1 MKQLFLLALLGLSLA
16 ATAHAQTYQQLD
28 AAGKQGYVKAKAQ
41 QLSAIIGGRTVEFSP
56 AYLALVTARVEAYA
70 KRIGTGAQGVA
81 GKEDLRFVMER
92 GAKFAPTFAQA
103 FQARNVAPLIGI
115 YLPFMESEFRN
126 EMTSEAG
133 SSGMFQFLE
142 QTAVRF
148 GITSAERNDPAKAA
162 DAAARYLAGLQNKFA
177 GDVWLSLLSYNQ
189 GETAVDKMLTNVTN
203 ARAAACGVCALSEAQ
218 GTLGKEG
225 LFYTPNLIAAA
236 IIGEHPA
243 DFGLQVSPLSS
254 GK

>member
-1 MKQLFLLALLGLSLA
+1 MKQLFSLALLGLSLTVA
-16 ATAHAQTYQQLD
+16 AHAQTYQQLD
-28 AAGKQGYVKAKAQ
+28 AAGKQSYVKAKAQ
-41 QLSAIIGGRTVEFSP
+41 QLSAAIGGRAVEFSP
-56 AYLALVTARVEAYA
+56 AYLALVTARVDAYA
-70 KRIGTGAQGVA
+70 NRIGTNAQGVA

-92 GAKFAPTFAQA
+92 GAKFAPAFAQA
-103 FQARNVAPLIGI
+103 FHANNVAPLIGI

-133 SSGMFQFLE
+133 SSGMFQFME

-162 DAAARYLAGLQNKFA
+162 DAAARYLSDLQTKFS
-177 GDVWLSLLSYNQ
+177 GDVWLSLLAYNQ
-189 GETAVDKMLTNVTN
+189 GEKAVDKMLNNVTN

-225 LFYTPNLIAAA
+225 LYYTPNLFAAA

-243 DFGLQVSPLSS
+243 DFGLKANPLSS